1 MQWTPSTNKKNR
13 LAWQAIDLDGTL
25 SIYWDSSKYLQ
36 AIGVGT
42 GEEVC
47 MNETKKHQA
56 TRWCEALAR
65 AEEAAVA
72 YRAYGAKLLEQ
83 RLAKSKIQQ
92 DNKKKKV
99 KKQLDPF
106 HALRQDF
113 WSIHGSSIQQ
123 HLECVFNTK
132 VDFNEAP
139 VSRKVQHR
147 FLNFCN
153 DACGPFVRLVPAFH
167 GTKVSNHSSIFEH
180 GLLVPGKG
188 NDVKVAN
195 GSAHGVGIYTTKLG
209 SAFTSRGYCSEA
221 KMLVCGLLD
230 DMQRQE
236 VKHVGAYM
244 IIFEEVR
251 VIPLYEA
258 CARETRQAIAGTV
271 PSAVPSAG
279 TAAAKRVP
287 ELSIAKKTKS
297 RVRNRPSLPN
307 KYGPVHA
314 YLLRRAARKRWQ
326 RACHSSAG

>member
-72 YRAYGAKLLEQ
+72 YGAKLLEQ
-83 RLAKSKIQQ
+83 RIAKLKIQQ
-92 DNKKKKV
+92 HNKKKKDA
-99 KKQLDPF
+99 L
-106 HALRQDF
+106 HALRQCF
-113 WSIHGSSIQQ
+113 WSKHGISIRQ
-123 HLECVFNTK
+123 HLECVFNAK
-132 VDFNEAP
+132 VSFNEAP
-139 VSRKVQHR
+139 VSLKVKHR
-147 FLNFCN
+147 FLHFCS
-153 DACGPFVRLVPAFH
+153 DACGPNIELVPAFH
-167 GTKVSNHSSIFEH
+167 GTKASNHPSIFQH

-195 GSAHGVGIYTTKLG
+195 GSVHGVGIYTTQLG
-209 SAFTSRGYCSEA
+209 SAFTSRRYCSEA
-221 KMLVCGLLD
+221 KMLVCGVLD
-230 DMQRQE
+230 DVERKE
-236 VKHVGAYM
+236 VKHTGDYM

-258 CARETRQAIAGTV
+258 CAVAGTV
-271 PSAVPSAG
+271 PRAVPSAG
-279 TAAAKRVP
+279 TAATKREP
-287 ELSIAKKTKS
+287 ELSIAKTTKS
-297 RVRNRPSLPN
+297 RVRNRLSLPT

-314 YLLRRAARKRWQ
+314 YLLRRAARKRWR